1 MISYLNEYFSASPD
15 ERALVLGVAQTMGA
29 TFNAWLP
36 LLIFNTGTQ
45 APLFKT
51 GFIVCTVV
59 AVAQAGGIAAMWWLS
74 ERGPALG
81 VEKGNEESEEVGG
94 NSENGLTKD

>member
-1 MISYLNEYFSASPD
+1 MISYLNEYFSALPD

-51 GFIVCTVV
+51 GFIVCTVF
-59 AVAQAGGIAAMWWLS
+59 AVAQAGGIAGMWWLS
-74 ERGPALG
+74 ERGPAMG
-81 VEKGNEESEEVGG
+81 VEKGNGEYEEAVV
-94 NSENGLTKD
+94 NSDNSTTKD